1 MKPSITLGFA
11 LGISALLSGRPS
23 LAQTPAADA
32 KPEIAAAEPRPVTGS
47 STNAPVFDPNA
58 PLRLNFR
65 NAPLEL
71 VLNYLSE
78 AAGYIIVLE
87 TEVRGKID
95 VWSNQPVTQTEA
107 FNILDTAL
115 SKNGYTALRDGR
127 TLTIISKEN
136 AKRRETPVKSGNN
149 PQDIPKTEEVVTQI
163 IPIRY
168 ITAAQLTQNLT
179 SLLPSGA
186 ELSANEAGNALVMT
200 GTQAGIRRIVEIVR
214 ALDTS
219 SAGSTSIKVYS
230 LRYADAKQLAT
241 LIKDLF
247 APATG
252 GAGGNNGG
260 GAGGNG
266 FGNRGPGGFGAG
278 GFGAGGFGGGGAGG
292 FGGFGGAGGGA
303 AGAGGNRTGTG
314 GGGGNSRAAN
324 SRVNAVADENS
335 NSLVVNAPEDVMPEI
350 DSLVERV
357 DRDIQDVTEVRAFHL
372 KHADPIEMADL
383 LAGLFPD
390 ETASSTTGGA
400 NGAVRFGGG
409 GGGFGGFGGGGGGG
423 QNGANASALAKK
435 RSKVLAV
442 PDQRTSSVIV
452 KAARDLMGQI
462 SQMIQ
467 QLDSDPARK
476 QKVFVYQLDN
486 ADPSDVEQV
495 LRSLFENSQNQN
507 SNSRNSQTQT
517 SALNTRATQQGQN
530 NNRTSNTGFGGGA
543 GGGGGGGAGGGAG
556 R

>member
-11 LGISALLSGRPS
+11 LGISALLSGRPL
-23 LAQTPAADA
+23 LAQAPAADA
-32 KPEIAAAEPRPVTGS
+32 KPEIAAAEPPPVTGS

-127 TLTIISKEN
+127 TLTIISKDN
-136 AKRRETPVKSGNN
+136 AKRRETPVRRSNE
-149 PQDIPKTEEVVTQI
+149 PQDIPKNEEIVTQI

-179 SLLPSGA
+179 SLLPTGA
-186 ELSANEAGNALVMT
+186 ELSANEAGNALIMT
-200 GTQAGIRRIVEIVR
+200 GTQVGIRRIVEIVR

-219 SAGSTSIKVYS
+219 AAASTSIKVYS
-230 LRYADAKQLAT
+230 LRYADAKQLAS

-252 GAGGNNGG
+252 GTGGNNGG
-260 GAGGNG
+260 GGGGG
-266 FGNRGPGGFGAG
+266 FGNR
-278 GFGAGGFGGGGAGG
+278 GAGG
-292 FGGFGGAGGGA
+292 FGGFGGGGPGGFGGGG
-303 AGAGGNRTGTG
+303 AGAGGNGG
-314 GGGGNSRAAN
+314 GGGGGAGGGGNSRAAN
-324 SRVNAVADENS
+324 SRVTTVADENS
-335 NSLVVNAPEDVMPEI
+335 NSLVVNAPEDVIPEI
-350 DSLVERV
+350 DALVERV

-400 NGAVRFGGG
+400 NGAVRFGGA

-423 QNGANASALAKK
+423 GQNAANASALAKK

-507 SNSRNSQTQT
+507 SSSRNSQTQT

-530 NNRTSNTGFGGGA
+530 NNRSSNTGFGGGA
-543 GGGGGGGAGGGAG
+543 GGGGGGAGGAAG